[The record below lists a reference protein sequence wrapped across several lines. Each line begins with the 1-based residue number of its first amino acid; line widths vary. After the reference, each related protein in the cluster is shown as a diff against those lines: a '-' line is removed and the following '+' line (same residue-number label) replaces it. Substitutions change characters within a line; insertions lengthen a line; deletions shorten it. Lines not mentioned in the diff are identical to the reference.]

1 MININLAQT
10 LFLGIGSCWVV
21 LSLISCVIPKITRFG
36 ILSLFIANLFLWI
49 SIMYPKGVSNVLLS
63 HGYTNEELSQDFLI
77 RGIIFGVILFA
88 LWYLIRVLFF
98 KYVSSLIRLKKKVE
112 SAKEE
117 QKGKSVDSKTHE
129 ENSAS
134 DKYVDPVIFS
144 AIHKNKSNS

>member
-1 MININLAQT
+1 
-10 LFLGIGSCWVV
+10 
-21 LSLISCVIPKITRFG
+21 
-36 ILSLFIANLFLWI
+36 
-49 SIMYPKGVSNVLLS
+49 MYPKGVSNVLLS

-98 KYVSSLIRLKKKVE
+98 KYVSPLIRLKKKVE